1 MMQTLRHATLADVTD
16 LCALLAELFGQ
27 EAEFVADPAIQ
38 ARGLRRILEA
48 PDSGDILL
56 LAEDHRPVGMVSLLY
71 LTSTALGSCV
81 ALLEDMVVQPDR
93 RGRGC
98 GSRLL
103 KAAIDC
109 ARQRGCRRITLLTDG
124 HNLAA
129 QRFYM
134 QHGFAGSDMK
144 AMRMLLD

>member
-1 MMQTLRHATLADVTD
+1 MQTLRHATPEDIPD

-27 EAEFVADPAIQ
+27 EAEFVADTATQ
-38 ARGLRRILEA
+38 ARGLRGIFDA
-48 PDSGDILL
+48 PDSGDILVL
-56 LAEDHRPVGMVSLLY
+56 VEEERPVGMVSLLY
-71 LTSTALGSCV
+71 LTSTALGSRV
-81 ALLEDMVVQPDR
+81 ALLEDMVVRPGQ

-98 GSRLL
+98 GSLLL

-124 HNLAA
+124 HNLDA

-144 AMRMLLD
+144 AMRLMLD

>member
-1 MMQTLRHATLADVTD
+1 MQTLRHATLADIPD
-16 LCALLAELFGQ
+16 LCALLAQLFGQ
-27 EAEFVADPAIQ
+27 EVEFVADAATQ
-38 ARGLRRILEA
+38 ARGLQRILEA
-48 PDSGDILL
+48 PDSGDILV
-56 LAEDHRPVGMVSLLY
+56 LADDDRPVGMVSLLY
-71 LTSTALGSCV
+71 LTSTALGSRV
-81 ALLEDMVVQPDR
+81 ALLEDMVVRPGQ

-98 GSRLL
+98 GSLLL

-124 HNLAA
+124 HNLDA

-144 AMRMLLD
+144 AMRLLLD